1 MCLRSFN
8 IKFDFSQIN
17 FHTNMPPTAY
27 GQKLDNNWHHA
38 SSVVTSAYQIC
49 LDLERQLIHQLD
61 SPAPTATIATQEL
74 QRNLVN
80 IRILGYLLTTGP
92 SETARTHIAK
102 TILTE
107 NNAGPDAVI
116 DKGGYYDQFFIRAC
130 KLSPVIVHL
139 RG

>member
-1 MCLRSFN
+1 
-8 IKFDFSQIN
+8 
-17 FHTNMPPTAY
+17 MPPTAY
-27 GQKLDNNWHHA
+27 GQKLDNHWHHA
-38 SSVVTSAYQIC
+38 SSAVTSAYRIC

-61 SPAPTATIATQEL
+61 SPLSTAIATKEL
-74 QRNLVN
+74 QWKLVN

-92 SETARTHIAK
+92 SETAQTHIAK

-116 DKGGYYDQFFIRAC
+116 DRGGYYGQFFIRAC
-130 KLSPVIVHL
+130 KLSFVIAHL